1 MWATRIKIEPG
12 DIFGHWEFVKDEG
25 KIDKNGHAIATFKCR
40 LCMKNFERGIFYVV
54 RKKTRA
60 CKPCSAMLRIKPIS
74 KQTVQSKA
82 RHSRKNLSA
91 SEKKE
96 MHESYLRWY
105 GTPSYRAT
113 VLRSTAATRAK
124 KLGLPCTLTKG
135 WIEERLK
142 RGICEITGVPFD
154 LQSLGKG
161 MRKYA
166 PSLDRQNPKQGYTEE
181 NTRVVVWIYNLWKST
196 YSDNEV
202 VEFAK
207 IVVEATAGK
216 V

>member
-1 MWATRIKIEPG
+1 MRATRIKIEPG

-25 KIDKNGHAIATFKCR
+25 KIDKSGHAIAVFQCH
-40 LCMKNFERGIFYVV
+40 LCMKEFERGIFYVV
-54 RKKTRA
+54 RKKT
-60 CKPCSAMLRIKPIS
+60 CKPCSALLRIKPIN
-74 KQTVQSKA
+74 KQTLQSKA
-82 RHSRKNLSA
+82 RHSRKNLNDL
-91 SEKKE
+91 EKKE
-96 MHESYLRWY
+96 MHELYLKWY
-105 GTPSYRAT
+105 GTIPYRAT
-113 VLRSTAATRAK
+113 VLRSTAVNRAR
-124 KLGLPCTLTKG
+124 KLGLPCTLTKE

-142 RGICEITGVPFD
+142 GGVCEITGVKFD
-154 LQSLGKG
+154 FKSLGKG

-207 IVVEATAGK
+207 IVVEAAGK